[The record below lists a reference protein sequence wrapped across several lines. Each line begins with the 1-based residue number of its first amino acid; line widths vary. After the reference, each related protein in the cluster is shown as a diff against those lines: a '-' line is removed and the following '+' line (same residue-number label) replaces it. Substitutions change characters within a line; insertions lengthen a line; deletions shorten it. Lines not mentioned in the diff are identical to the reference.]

1 MTLQLSTIKTTR
13 EALAWNASTPEV
25 SHEHEVTL
33 SGKTADLSIS
43 RSAIHIRDGYGE
55 RERIS
60 FRYWSDNREVENA
73 VVDFV
78 AALHDCAS
86 NVNNS
91 DSGRQSARELLD
103 RILGAAGNA

>member
-1 MTLQLSTIKTTR
+1 MTLQLSTTKTTR
-13 EALAWNASTPEV
+13 EALASGASVPEI
-25 SHEHEVTL
+25 SHENELTL
-33 SGKTADLSIS
+33 SGKGGLSIS

-60 FRYWSDNREVENA
+60 FRYWSDDREVENA

-78 AALHDCAS
+78 AALHEYAS
-86 NVNNS
+86 NTNS
-91 DSGRQSARELLD
+91 SDNGRQSARELLD

>member
-1 MTLQLSTIKTTR
+1 MTLQLTQTKTTR
-13 EALAWNASTPEV
+13 ETLAWNASVPEI
-25 SHEHEVTL
+25 STENELTL
-33 SGKTADLSIS
+33 SGKASISIS
-43 RSAIHIRDGYGE
+43 RSHIAIRDGYGE
-55 RERIS
+55 RDRIS

-91 DSGRQSARELLD
+91 ESGRQEARELLD

>member
-1 MTLQLSTIKTTR
+1 M
-13 EALAWNASTPEV
+13 
-25 SHEHEVTL
+25 
-33 SGKTADLSIS
+33 GKPGNLSIS
-43 RSAIHIRDGYGE
+43 RSAIHISDAYGE
-55 RERIS
+55 TDRLS

>member
-13 EALAWNASTPEV
+13 EALAWNASVPEV
-25 SHEHEVTL
+25 SRENELTL
-33 SGKTADLSIS
+33 SGKASLSIS

-60 FRYWSDNREVENA
+60 FRYWSDNREVEDA

-86 NVNNS
+86 NVNIS

>member
-1 MTLQLSTIKTTR
+1 MTLQLSTIHTTR
-13 EALAWNASTPEV
+13 ETLSWNASEPETSTEKEITV
-25 SHEHEVTL
+25 M
-33 SGKTADLSIS
+33 GKPGNLSIS
-43 RSAIHIRDGYGE
+43 RSAIHISDAYGE
-55 RERIS
+55 ADRLS

-78 AALHDCAS
+78 AALHDCVS

-91 DSGRQSARELLD
+91 ERGRQEARELLD